1 MSIGW
6 SGATDDGRSPIVSVS
21 SNSSTNHRRC
31 SPTRPS
37 PPSRGRG
44 RPATVGQTRHTI
56 DRLRRRAPS
65 GNEEHNMIDFT
76 DRVAVV
82 TGAGRGLGRLYAL
95 DLARRGAAVVVNDL
109 GASMR
114 GEGVDSHVADEVVD
128 EIKRAG
134 GTAIASYDSVDSP
147 AGGQAIIDAAVS
159 AFGRL
164 DVVVSNAGIF
174 GSAPFEDLSSDDW
187 TRMLRVHLDGG
198 FFLSQPAYRVMKN
211 NGGGRFVFIS
221 SSAGIFGQPM
231 EAHYAAAKAGLV
243 GLTNVI
249 AIEGEAHGILAN
261 SVMPTGFSRMV
272 TETVGDEKFLAE
284 SGFMRAIRP
293 ELVVPLVTFLASS
306 ACTFTHRNYSAAAGR
321 YARVFVGLSEGWLA
335 DAESQPTPEDIE
347 AHLEQMS
354 ATDRFIVPATIV
366 DEVLEVCARRG
377 ISPMPGNAEIAF
389 PEPEGSRH

>member
-1 MSIGW
+1 
-6 SGATDDGRSPIVSVS
+6 
-21 SNSSTNHRRC
+21 
-31 SPTRPS
+31 
-37 PPSRGRG
+37 
-44 RPATVGQTRHTI
+44 
-56 DRLRRRAPS
+56 
-65 GNEEHNMIDFT
+65 MIDFT
-76 DRVAVV
+76 GRVAVV

-109 GASMR
+109 GSSMR
-114 GEGVDSHVADEVVD
+114 GAGADPHVADEVVD
-128 EIKRAG
+128 EITRAG

-147 AGGQAIIDAAVS
+147 AGGRAIVGAAVQ

-164 DVVVSNAGIF
+164 DAVISNAGIF
-174 GSAPFEDLSSDDW
+174 GTVPFEDLSHDEW

-198 FFLSQPAYRVMKN
+198 FYLSQPAYRVMKN

-249 AIEGEAHGILAN
+249 AIEGGAHGILAN

-335 DAESQPTPEDIE
+335 DPEAEPTAEDIA
-347 AHLEQMS
+347 AHLEQIS
-354 ATDRFIVPATIV
+354 STDSFIVPASIV
-366 DEVLEVCARRG
+366 DEVLEVCERRG
-377 ISPMPGNAEIAF
+377 VSAMPGNADIAF
-389 PEPEGSRH
+389 PEPGSNRS

>member
-1 MSIGW
+1 
-6 SGATDDGRSPIVSVS
+6 
-21 SNSSTNHRRC
+21 
-31 SPTRPS
+31 
-37 PPSRGRG
+37 
-44 RPATVGQTRHTI
+44 
-56 DRLRRRAPS
+56 
-65 GNEEHNMIDFT
+65 MIDFT
-76 DRVAVV
+76 GQVAVI

-95 DLARRGAAVVVNDL
+95 DLARRGAAVVVNDV
-109 GASMR
+109 GGSMR
-114 GEGVDSHVADEVVD
+114 GEGADSGVADDVVD
-128 EIKRAG
+128 EIKSDG
-134 GTAIASYDSVDSP
+134 GTAIASYDSVDNP
-147 AGGQAIIDAAVS
+147 AGGQAIIDAAVG

-164 DVVVSNAGIF
+164 DAVVSNAGIF
-174 GSAPFEDLSSDDW
+174 GSVPFEDLSLDDW

-198 FFLSQPAYRVMKN
+198 FYLSQPAYRVMKR

-335 DAESQPTPEDIE
+335 DADGQPTAEDIQAQIE
-347 AHLEQMS
+347 EIS
-354 ATDRFIVPATIV
+354 STERFIVPTSIV
-366 DEVLEVCARRG
+366 DEVLEVCERRG
-377 ISPMPGNAEIAF
+377 VSAMPGNAEVAF
-389 PEPEGSRH
+389 PEHHGS